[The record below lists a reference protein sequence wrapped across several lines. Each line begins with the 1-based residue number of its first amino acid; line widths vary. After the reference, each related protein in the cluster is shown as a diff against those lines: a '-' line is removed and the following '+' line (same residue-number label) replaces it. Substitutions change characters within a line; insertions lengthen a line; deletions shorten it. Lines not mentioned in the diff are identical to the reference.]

1 MHRRIYDQLKNKPRL
16 TNKKVCLQSANGTEL
31 KCDGSITL
39 QICIGGTEM
48 SQDFY
53 VIQDLNRNLIL
64 GLDWF
69 KQNNVRIFFDLKCLR
84 INGKHYVNL
93 EDIHIAST
101 VRMKNTCL
109 IKPQTAK
116 MCYGKVRE
124 NPDLPVG
131 QSYEILQIDKGFL
144 INQPG
149 LQIINTVSTSSKDR
163 SLPLLIVNNTN
174 KFIKIFRHGLL
185 ARISGMQ
192 NNVAS
197 VNSVIQNKGC
207 DTKIDLNDLDVP
219 EQYRPKIERL
229 IMKNQDLFANKDSEL
244 GHTDTVKM
252 KIDVRNNE
260 PIKMKPYRTPI
271 QNRVVF
277 DKAIDEMLD
286 ADVIRRSRSP

>member
-1 MHRRIYDQLKNKPRL
+1 
-16 TNKKVCLQSANGTEL
+16 
-31 KCDGSITL
+31 
-39 QICIGGTEM
+39 
-48 SQDFY
+48 
-53 VIQDLNRNLIL
+53 
-64 GLDWF
+64 
-69 KQNNVRIFFDLKCLR
+69 
-84 INGKHYVNL
+84 
-93 EDIHIAST
+93 
-101 VRMKNTCL
+101 MKNTCL

-116 MCYGKVRE
+116 ICYGKVRE

-131 QSYEILQIDKGFL
+131 QSYEIVQIDKGFL

-149 LQIINTVSTSSKDR
+149 LQIINTVSTLSKDR

-174 KFIKIFRHGLL
+174 KFIKILRHGLL
-185 ARISGMQ
+185 ARISGIQ

-197 VNSVIQNKGC
+197 VNSVIQNKSC
-207 DTKIDLNDLDVP
+207 ETKIDLNDLDVP

-252 KIDVRNNE
+252 QIDVGNNE

-271 QNRVVF
+271 QKRVVI

-286 ADVIRRSRSP
+286 ADVIRRSRSPWS